1 MLQGSNFIANEEK
14 YKKEAM
20 IRIVQVLLKGFVL
33 LFPKNENG
41 EERKII
47 FKGCD
52 LMNNLNKRKI
62 LLGRRKNSV
71 QLKASSSSIG
81 HEILL

>member
-1 MLQGSNFIANEEK
+1 MLQGSNFITNEQK
-14 YKKEAM
+14 LKKEAM

-47 FKGCD
+47 FKGA
-52 LMNNLNKRKI
+52 I
-62 LLGRRKNSV
+62 
-71 QLKASSSSIG
+71 
-81 HEILL
+81 